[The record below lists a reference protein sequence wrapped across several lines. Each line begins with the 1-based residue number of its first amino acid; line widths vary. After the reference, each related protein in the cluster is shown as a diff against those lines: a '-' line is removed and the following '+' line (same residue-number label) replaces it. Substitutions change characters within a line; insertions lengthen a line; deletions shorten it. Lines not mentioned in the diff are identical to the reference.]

1 MSELVVFTDDEKDL
15 LVGLIYAVGIW
26 MSDADDTDED
36 NVSEQR
42 EYDHLVSSL
51 KQLSSNNDITPL
63 VREMVVE
70 ALHNDLKW
78 DVWRARADAVL
89 DDVIKALAVLRRHR
103 MNDQVILH
111 FKKVLMVVAHN
122 VAKAFREEPENM
134 PIETGFWNTI
144 SKGLNEFLM
153 ILGNKDRFQ
162 AMNIS
167 PAEDTNLTALF
178 TTLKNN

>member
-15 LVGLIYAVGIW
+15 LAGLIYAIGIW

-36 NVSEQR
+36 TVSEQR
-42 EYDHLVSSL
+42 EYDHLLASL
-51 KQLSSNNDITPL
+51 KKLSSNSDVVTL
-63 VREMVVE
+63 VRDLVAES
-70 ALHNDLKW
+70 LRNDLKW
-78 DVWRARADAVL
+78 DSWRARADRAL
-89 DDVIKALAVLRRHR
+89 DDVPKALAVLRRHR

-111 FKKVLMVVAHN
+111 YKKVLMVVASN
-122 VAKAFREEPENM
+122 VAKAFREEPEDM

-153 ILGNKDRFQ
+153 ILGNRDRFQ
-162 AMNIS
+162 DMNIS

-178 TTLKNN
+178 TALKNN